1 MPTEKNNI
9 YQLSK
14 SGREFKFKHI
24 NQTVIFFHYDTN
36 HCAKMV
42 TIYIRATTRLLL
54 IYNPTMVV
62 DNDKSH
68 HSQHCST
75 GIFRK
80 TGAIYFE
87 FEILTLPARPHRLK
101 QTMSRWP
108 SSEILMSHWFFWR
121 GCRSFLGLVLYYSSA
136 ETGTWYYIIHLQGK
150 KALQV
155 PKNIKKLWFGST
167 SLKCIMFW
175 DSYIYVF
182 LPPFYSKIKV
192 DRREVAPDLVLFNCS
207 VFSGSTWFPKDLA
220 SSLQRCFII
229 SILDIS
235 VNTHKL
241 AHTSTRHYPSWAQHI
256 EDLKNKP
263 EKKLVSIQIKLLP

>member
-150 KALQV
+150 KAYKS
-155 PKNIKKLWFGST
+155 PRI
-167 SLKCIMFW
+167 
-175 DSYIYVF
+175 
-182 LPPFYSKIKV
+182 SKSCGL
-192 DRREVAPDLVLFNCS
+192 EVHHWNAL
-207 VFSGSTWFPKDLA
+207 
-220 SSLQRCFII
+220 CFEI
-229 SILDIS
+229 
-235 VNTHKL
+235 
-241 AHTSTRHYPSWAQHI
+241 HTSMFFYHHFIQRSRLI
-256 EDLKNKP
+256 E
-263 EKKLVSIQIKLLP
+263 EKLHLI